1 MFDEFGQ
8 TVVLGNTLDDY
19 LVCLAVFVLGLLAV
33 EIIRRVVVRRMRD
46 ISARTATTVDDFIVS
61 LIERKA
67 PPLLYFGAFYVAT
80 RGLYLSPPVQHG
92 LSIVGLALLSYLA
105 VNATVAFVYQAFEN
119 FWLVRDEDAER
130 KRTVRT
136 LMPFV
141 KFLILTAGILFFLSN
156 MGFNVS
162 TFVTGLGIGGVAVAL
177 AAQAIL
183 GDLFSYFS
191 ILIDKPFERGD
202 FIVVG
207 DMMGEVEHVGLKTTR
222 VRSLGGEQLVFS
234 NSDLTSSR
242 IKNYKRMR
250 ERRVEFRFGIVYQ
263 SPLELVRAVPGIV
276 RSIVEAMEGVRIDRA
291 HFAGF
296 GDSSLDFAVVYYV
309 LSPDY
314 AVYMD
319 RQQEI
324 NLRLMEEFSRR
335 SIEFA
340 YPTRTVYVERGT
352 RPSPDDII
360 GELDL
365 GLGDLKRP

>member
-1 MFDEFGQ
+1 
-8 TVVLGNTLDDY
+8 
-19 LVCLAVFVLGLLAV
+19 
-33 EIIRRVVVRRMRD
+33 
-46 ISARTATTVDDFIVS
+46 
-61 LIERKA
+61 
-67 PPLLYFGAFYVAT
+67 
-80 RGLYLSPPVQHG
+80 
-92 LSIVGLALLSYLA
+92 
-105 VNATVAFVYQAFEN
+105 
-119 FWLVRDEDAER
+119 
-130 KRTVRT
+130 
-136 LMPFV
+136 
-141 KFLILTAGILFFLSN
+141 
-156 MGFNVS
+156 
-162 TFVTGLGIGGVAVAL
+162 
-177 AAQAIL
+177 
-183 GDLFSYFS
+183 
-191 ILIDKPFERGD
+191 
-202 FIVVG
+202 
-207 DMMGEVEHVGLKTTR
+207 